1 MTEQDLSLTGIKA
14 EVSKSVQQDTEVRPK
29 VRDLTLQGLN
39 RYGLEPERIKEVVKA
54 VMEGISEGLD
64 KRAGEIAPA
73 LSQAIAGLDEALN
86 KSAQATQLALEE
98 LTSHGKE
105 FADQDLKL
113 ALDNLKKTEHEF
125 LSIMG
130 QVANAAGGKVK
141 QAMQELTAHV
151 QRAGTDTGRMISTTL
166 GQFGDRL
173 GATLHDARLAG
184 TKAAR
189 NTAEVLARRS
199 SEILSGWAEALREKS
214 KRPKPQNSQAEK

>member
-14 EVSKSVQQDTEVRPK
+14 EASKSVQQDSEVRPK
-29 VRDLTLQGLN
+29 VRDLTLHGLS

-73 LSQAIAGLDEALN
+73 LSEAIAGLDEALK

-130 QVANAAGGKVK
+130 QVTNAAGGKVK
-141 QAMQELTAHV
+141 QAMKELAGHV
-151 QRAGTDTGRMISTTL
+151 QRAGTDTGRMVSATL
-166 GQFGDRL
+166 GQFSNRV
-173 GATLHDARLAG
+173 GATLQDATAAG

-189 NTAEVLARRS
+189 NTAEVLARRT
-199 SEILSGWAEALREKS
+199 SEILAGWSEALREKS
-214 KRPKPQNSQAEK
+214 EKDK

>member
-1 MTEQDLSLTGIKA
+1 MTEQDLSLTGIKSEA
-14 EVSKSVQQDTEVRPK
+14 SKSVQQDTEVRPK
-29 VRDLTLQGLN
+29 VRDLTLHGLN

-73 LSQAIAGLDEALN
+73 LSEAIAGLDEALK
-86 KSAQATQLALEE
+86 KSAQATKLALEE

-130 QVANAAGGKVK
+130 QVANAAGDKVK
-141 QAMQELTAHV
+141 QAMKDMVTHV
-151 QRAGTDTGRMISTTL
+151 QRSGSDTGRMVATTL

-173 GATLHDARLAG
+173 GATLQDAKVAG

-189 NTAEVLARRS
+189 NTAEVLARRT
-199 SEILSGWAEALREKS
+199 SEILAGWSVALREKS
-214 KRPKPQNSQAEK
+214 EKAKPEK